1 MINYLKS
8 EGYRV
13 LRMKSVYMI
22 PLFVLGL
29 LLFMLGLTWL
39 TALGDPKFL
48 YNNTQFIYRF
58 SQGSLVFL
66 IFIIPFLVNTMFAD
80 EYKNGTFKN
89 TLAYGVSRIT
99 LYFGKLIMV
108 TLVSMVMSVII
119 LLVFIPSVELLM
131 ENSGANYRHE
141 FLRAV
146 IYYIPLL
153 LASLTLSHMLSFV
166 TQKTG
171 THFGIYYLIV
181 FALPQILFFLTKLSL
196 VIPEGVLKLFPY
208 YIMANVIME
217 RPLFFGGI
225 LFVYF
230 SITSIIGVK
239 LFSRRD
245 I

>member
-22 PLFVLGL
+22 PLFVLAL

-39 TALGDPKFL
+39 TALGDPNFR
-48 YNNTQFIYRF
+48 YNNTQFIYGF

-66 IFIIPFLVNTMFAD
+66 IFIIPFLVNTIFAD

-89 TLAYGVSRIT
+89 NLSYGVSRIT

-108 TLVSMVMSVII
+108 MLVSMVMSVMI
-119 LLVFIPSVELLM
+119 LLAFIPTVELLM
-131 ENSGANYRHE
+131 ENSGASYRHE
-141 FLRAV
+141 FIRAV
-146 IYYIPLL
+146 ISYIPLL

-166 TQKTG
+166 TKKTG
-171 THFGIYYLIV
+171 NHFGIYFLIV
-181 FALPQILFFLTKLSL
+181 FVLPQILFFLQQLSI
-196 VIPEGVLKLFPY
+196 VIPEGVHRLFPY

-217 RPLFFGGI
+217 RPLSFWGI
-225 LFVYF
+225 FFVYF